1 MQQYDDL
8 VFQQSSIKLDVL
20 QDEKKLWDQIA
31 DQQASWA
38 NQNPDNFVTVYTYTK
53 EVALK

>member
-20 QDEKKLWDQIA
+20 QDEKKLWDGIA
-31 DQQASWA
+31 NQQASWA